1 MRLEYFQ
8 MIDSVVAFDGAAGT
22 IHARAIVPET
32 SPVFEGHFPGYPI
45 MPGVLLIETMAQASG
60 YLILGM
66 NGLSRMPFF
75 MGVKKA
81 KFRKFVQP
89 GAVLDVFASIVH
101 DGSGFTVTEARIAQ
115 DGPVCDAE
123 LTLRIMDF
131 PAPELR
137 GEILKRAEAI
147 GLVPMPRPEQSPEA

>member
-8 MIDSVVAFDGAAGT
+8 MIDSVVAFDAAAGT
-22 IHARAIVPET
+22 IHAKANVPVE
-32 SPVFEGHFPGYPI
+32 SPIFEGHFPGYPI

-66 NGLSRMPFF
+66 NGLTRMPFF
-75 MGVKKA
+75 MGVQKA
-81 KFRKFVQP
+81 KFRKFITP
-89 GAVLDVFASIVH
+89 GTVLDIHASLYH
-101 DGSGFTVTEARIAQ
+101 DGSGFTVTRARIEQ

-131 PAPELR
+131 PAEGLR
-137 GEILKRAEAI
+137 ASIQERASAI
-147 GLVPMPRPEQSPEA
+147 GLSHGIPSNTAHTS